1 MTMRLPVRRGVGR
14 SKNLMASGVQAARG
28 AATQELPGAL
38 AHLYKTVL
46 EAINRAAPLFGI
58 LESLCRFMEKQ
69 FPELL
74 CSVLLMDA
82 EGTSLR
88 HGAAP
93 SLPEEYNRAVD
104 GLKIGPNAGSCGTA
118 AHYRKQVVVAD
129 IARDPLWHGF
139 SHLAVSHNLHACWST
154 PILSRAGKVLGTFAV
169 YYREPRSPSSQH
181 LHMVEC
187 CTHLAGI
194 AIEREQSDAQLLAAE
209 TRFRNLVEKLPAI
222 TYVAEVGI
230 LGRWHYVSPQ
240 IQSILGFTP
249 EQWLCNSSNWINHVH
264 ADDRDR
270 VLAAE
275 KRFWEIG
282 GMFRAEYRMI
292 ARDGRI
298 LWFRDDATYLR
309 TSDAQNP
316 VMQGVLYDMTEHK
329 QLEDQLR
336 QSQKM
341 EAIGKL
347 AGGVAHDFNNLLM
360 IIQGHSER
368 LLQHLSSDH
377 PALKDA
383 GEIKEAVSRGAS
395 LTGQLLAFSR
405 KQMLQPRV
413 LDLNAVVSEIGKM
426 LQRLIGESITVNLTM
441 APSLGRI
448 KVDQGQ
454 LEQAILNL
462 ALNSRDAMPQ
472 GGQLTL
478 ETSSVEL
485 DEDHAREHECRPGGY
500 VVLTVSDTGC
510 GMDTETQSHIF
521 EPFFTTKELGKG
533 TGLGLATVYGLVQ
546 QSGGW
551 ISFHSRLGHGST
563 FSIYLPETSETPT
576 VNPEENAPLLRTG
589 GTETVLVVEDEDE
602 IREIVSD
609 YLQNQGYTVL
619 HASDGK
625 KALEIAH
632 HYKGVIHLL
641 VTDVVMPHLGGQ
653 ELAQELKQVRPRTK
667 VLFTSGY
674 PEHICMQDAPG
685 DPEVILQKPY
695 PLSVLARRIR
705 QVLDGQQYS
714 CPSAELS

>member
-1 MTMRLPVRRGVGR
+1 MASAETLA
-14 SKNLMASGVQAARG
+14 NLMATGVHAARSPVP
-28 AATQELPGAL
+28 QELPGAL
-38 AHLYKTVL
+38 SRLYKTVL
-46 EAINRAAPLFGI
+46 EKINAAT
-58 LESLCRFMEKQ
+58 SLSEVLACLCQFMEKQ

-74 CSVLLMDA
+74 CSVLLLDSD
-82 EGTSLR
+82 GTTLR
-88 HGAAP
+88 HGAGP
-93 SLPEEYNRAVD
+93 SLPEEYNRCVD
-104 GLKIGPNAGSCGTA
+104 GIKIGPNAGSCGTA
-118 AHYRKQVVVAD
+118 AYFGKAVVVAD
-129 IARDPLWHGF
+129 IARDPLWNGAC
-139 SHLAVSHNLHACWST
+139 HLALQHNLHACWST
-154 PILSRAGKVLGTFAV
+154 PIFSRAGKVLGTFAV
-169 YYREPRSPSSQH
+169 YYREPRSPGTQH

-194 AIEREQSDAQLLAAE
+194 AIEREQADAELLAAE
-209 TRFRNLVEKLPAI
+209 TRYRLLVEKLPAI
-222 TYVAEVGI
+222 TYIAEVGI

-240 IQSILGFTP
+240 IQSILGFSA
-249 EQWLCNSSNWINHVH
+249 EQWLANSSNWINHVH
-264 ADDRDR
+264 PEDRDR

-282 GMFRAEYRMI
+282 GLFRAEYRMI

-309 TSDAQNP
+309 TADSQHP
-316 VMQGVLYDMTEHK
+316 LMQGVLYDITEHK
-329 QLEDQLR
+329 HLEDQLR

-368 LLQHLSSDH
+368 LLQRLANDDT
-377 PALKDA
+377 ALRDA
-383 GEIKEAVSRGAS
+383 REIKEAVSRGAS

-413 LDLNAVVSEIGKM
+413 LDLNVVVGEVAKM
-426 LQRLIGESITVNLTM
+426 LRRLIAENIEFNLTL
-441 APSLGRI
+441 APSLGRV

-472 GGQLTL
+472 GGKLTI
-478 ETSSVEL
+478 ETSSAEI
-485 DEDHAREHECRPGGY
+485 DEAHARENECARPGRY
-500 VVLTVSDTGC
+500 VVLSVSDTGF
-510 GMDTETQSHIF
+510 GMDAETQSHIF

-533 TGLGLATVYGLVQ
+533 TGLGLASVYGVVK

-563 FSIYLPETSETPT
+563 FNIYLPETCETPSISHQ
-576 VNPEENAPLLRTG
+576 EAAPVLRTR
-589 GTETVLVVEDEDE
+589 GTETILVVEDEDE

-609 YLQNQGYTVL
+609 YLQHQGYTIL
-619 HASDGK
+619 HASDGI
-625 KALEIAH
+625 KALDIAK

-641 VTDVVMPHLGGQ
+641 VTDVVMPNLGGQ
-653 ELAQELKQVRPRTK
+653 ELAQDLKQLRPRTK

-674 PEHICMQDAPG
+674 PEHTALNDAPADHG
-685 DPEVILQKPY
+685 VILQKPY
-695 PLSVLARRIR
+695 PLSVLANRIR
-705 QVLDGQQYS
+705 QILDGQET
-714 CPSAELS
+714 A

>member
-1 MTMRLPVRRGVGR
+1 M
-14 SKNLMASGVQAARG
+14 
-28 AATQELPGAL
+28 
-38 AHLYKTVL
+38 
-46 EAINRAAPLFGI
+46 
-58 LESLCRFMEKQ
+58 
-69 FPELL
+69 L
-74 CSVLLMDA
+74 CSVLVMDSD
-82 EGTSLR
+82 GITLR
-88 HGAAP
+88 HAAAP
-93 SLPEEYNRAVD
+93 SLPAEYNRQVD

-118 AHYRKQVVVAD
+118 AYYRKQVIVAD
-129 IARDPLWHGF
+129 IARDPLWQEFSRLALPHG
-139 SHLAVSHNLHACWST
+139 LQACWST
-154 PILSRAGKVLGTFAV
+154 PIFSRAGKVLGTFAV
-169 YYREPRSPSSQH
+169 YYREPRSPSNQH
-181 LHMVEC
+181 LHTVES

-194 AIEREQSDAQLLAAE
+194 AIEREQSDAELLAAE

-222 TYVAEVGI
+222 TYVAEIGI

-264 ADDRDR
+264 SEDRDR

-298 LWFRDDATYLR
+298 LWFRDEATYLR
-309 TSDAQNP
+309 TSDVQNP

-368 LLQHLSSDH
+368 LLQHLSADH

-395 LTGQLLAFSR
+395 LTSQLLAFSR

-413 LDLNAVVSEIGKM
+413 LDLNAVVSETGKM
-426 LQRLIGESITVNLTM
+426 LQRLIGESIEFSLTL
-441 APSLGRI
+441 APSLGRV
-448 KVDQGQ
+448 KVDKGQ

-472 GGQLTL
+472 GGKLAI
-478 ETSSVEL
+478 ETSSVEI
-485 DEDHAREHECRPGGY
+485 DEARAREHECRPGRY
-500 VVLTVSDTGC
+500 AMLTLSDTGC
-510 GMDTETQSHIF
+510 GMDPETQSHIF

-533 TGLGLATVYGLVQ
+533 TGLGLATVYGVVQ

-551 ISFHSRLGHGST
+551 ISFHSRLGHGSS
-563 FSIYLPETSETPT
+563 FSIYLPETCEAAT
-576 VNPEENAPLLRTG
+576 VNHEEQAPLLRTG

-609 YLQNQGYTVL
+609 YLQSQGYTVL

-625 KALEIAH
+625 QALAIAQ

-653 ELAQELKQVRPRTK
+653 ELAREIKQVRPRTR

-674 PEHICMQDAPG
+674 PEHIGLSDSPG
-685 DPEVILQKPY
+685 NQEVILQKPY

-705 QVLDGQQYS
+705 QVLDSSAHS
-714 CPSAELS
+714 CSSGERG